1 MQTYD
6 LIMLAII
13 TATTMLGAWQGMA
26 WQIASITSVVF
37 SYVVACALREPV
49 ATLLPEGVPYKL
61 PLAML
66 ILYVGTSL
74 LVWVT
79 FQVVARFL
87 DRMKLKEFDRQI
99 GAVMG
104 LGKGVLL
111 CVVVT
116 LFCVGLMEDSGHE
129 TVVHSYSGYC
139 IAVLMNEAEPLIP
152 GEVHE
157 RLGPVLKRLECD
169 HACEA
174 PPLQDDSGQPPP
186 HEDFAQPSPANP
198 WPAGAPQYPDPAV
211 PASGPPPTDDDHWS
225 AQDRRYDDGYRR

>member
-6 LIMLAII
+6 LIMLALI

-26 WQIASITSVVF
+26 WQLASITSVVF

-49 ATLLPEGVPYKL
+49 ATLLPESVPYKL

-66 ILYVGTSL
+66 ILYVATSL
-74 LVWVT
+74 LIWVA

-116 LFCVGLMEDSGHE
+116 LFCFSTPRICMQRWRASTTTATPLGLRVS
-129 TVVHSYSGYC
+129 
-139 IAVLMNEAEPLIP
+139 
-152 GEVHE
+152 
-157 RLGPVLKRLECD
+157 
-169 HACEA
+169 
-174 PPLQDDSGQPPP
+174 
-186 HEDFAQPSPANP
+186 
-198 WPAGAPQYPDPAV
+198 
-211 PASGPPPTDDDHWS
+211 
-225 AQDRRYDDGYRR
+225 